1 MGWQGL
7 DALWP
12 RHCVGCGDW
21 IAGPT
26 DWGIGCS
33 SCTLDWPDLLG
44 VAGPILMKERCR
56 LDFAAVGFRLRGH
69 ALLKAQMSEIKYGG
83 NRRLAWRWGRWLG
96 KHVPCPKTDG
106 GRVILVPVPL
116 HWRKHMQRGYNQAE
130 WIARGLG
137 SAWGMKVL
145 PRALK
150 RVRHEVSLT
159 HMSRSTRAETTRGLY
174 AVHRPAFQ
182 RDDEVIVVD
191 DVMTTGAT
199 LSACGAA
206 IRNAGGRWRGAAVLA
221 LA

>member
-1 MGWQGL
+1 M
-7 DALWP
+7 LWP

-21 IAGPT
+21 LAGPT
-26 DWGIGCS
+26 NWGIGCPR
-33 SCTLDWPDLLG
+33 CTLDWPDLLG

-56 LDFAAVGFRLRGH
+56 LEYGAVGFRLRGH
-69 ALLKAQMSEIKYGG
+69 ALLKAQLSEIKYGG
-83 NRRLAWRWGRWLG
+83 NRRLAWRWGHWLG
-96 KHVPCPKTDG
+96 NHVPLPASEN

-116 HWRKHMQRGYNQAE
+116 HWRKRAQRGYNQAE

-137 SAWGMKVL
+137 RAWGLPVA

-150 RVRHEVSLT
+150 RTRHDVSLT
-159 HMSRSTRAETTRGLY
+159 HLSRASRAETVRELF
-174 AVHRPAFQ
+174 AAHRVALQ
-182 RDDEVIVVD
+182 HDDHVIVVD

-206 IRNAGGRWRGAAVLA
+206 IRAAGGRWLGAAVLA

>member
-1 MGWQGL
+1 
-7 DALWP
+7 
-12 RHCVGCGDW
+12 
-21 IAGPT
+21 
-26 DWGIGCS
+26 
-33 SCTLDWPDLLG
+33 
-44 VAGPILMKERCR
+44 MKERRR

-69 ALLKAQMSEIKYGG
+69 TLLKAQMNEIKYGG

-96 KHVPCPKTDG
+96 NHVPCPKTDG

-116 HWRKHMQRGYNQAE
+116 HWRKQMQRGYNQAE

-137 SAWGMKVL
+137 SAWGLKVV

-150 RVRHEVSLT
+150 RVRHEASLT
-159 HMSRSTRAETTRGLY
+159 HLSRSSRAEMTRELY
-174 AVHRPAFQ
+174 AVHRREFQ
-182 RDDEVIVVD
+182 HDDEVIVVD